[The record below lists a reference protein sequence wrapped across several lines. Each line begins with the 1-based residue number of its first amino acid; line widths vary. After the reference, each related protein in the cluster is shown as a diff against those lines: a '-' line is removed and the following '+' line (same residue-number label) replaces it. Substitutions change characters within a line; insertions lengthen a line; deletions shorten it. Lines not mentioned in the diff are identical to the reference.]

1 MSADGTNQRLLTTP
15 PSMFDVHAQDSMPDW
30 SPVNDEILFTRRYRG
45 RTDIF
50 VIRADGTGLRR
61 LTKEAGLHSWPA
73 WSPDGKRILFVRTLR
88 KKAAIYVMDAD
99 GSRQRRVTGGGIDY
113 AYPRWQPV
121 R

>member
-1 MSADGTNQRLLTTP
+1 MGD
-15 PSMFDVHAQDSMPDW
+15 DHAQDSMPAW
-30 SPVNDEILFTRRYRG
+30 SPGGDKLLFTRRYRG
-45 RTDIF
+45 RTD
-50 VIRADGTGLRR
+50 VYVVRADGTDLRR

-88 KKAAIYVMDAD
+88 KQAAIYVMAPD
-99 GSRQRRVTGGGIDY
+99 GSHQRRVTAGGIDY